1 MMTGDDLAFAWY
13 RHALLDRGIELR
25 SIIKYPLDRLT
36 HVRVTV
42 GGFDHTVEMPE
53 RTTLIESEWLDALT
67 RKIEAKEWKTY

>member
-1 MMTGDDLAFAWY
+1 MMTGEELAFAWY

-25 SIIKYPLDRLT
+25 FLVKNPLYRRIDVL
-36 HVRVTV
+36 VTV
-42 GGFDHTVEMPE
+42 GGFDHTIEMPE

>member
-25 SIIKYPLDRLT
+25 SISRNPLDYST